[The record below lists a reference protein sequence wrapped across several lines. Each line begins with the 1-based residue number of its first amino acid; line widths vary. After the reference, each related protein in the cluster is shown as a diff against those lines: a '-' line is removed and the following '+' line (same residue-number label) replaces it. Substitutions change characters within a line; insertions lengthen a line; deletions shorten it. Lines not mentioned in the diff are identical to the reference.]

1 MRWLNRM
8 RALPCTV
15 FFIQDLDARH
25 YLLMADLILD
35 GKAEVAEDGNAV
47 SLNYEMM
54 QELQGRLCDACW
66 FFMLYCHITGFDPQ
80 PYMTATGQWKM
91 FADEKPVARHR
102 YPRGY
107 TPERMAQVRSL
118 PVEVTNH
125 TEFAPTREERQNA
138 VHPPMTGPAGVR
150 EVQEAIARSTIPAE
164 HFEDFSGAPFKGVE
178 YGSNKITTTAA
189 ERKKSPVTPLEIH
202 LNKKSPRD
210 TSSSLASF
218 DPVPSE
224 AIKNLEE
231 VNKRAIEQPMSSEE
245 MTEKLKNKVLLPIE
259 RSRGTVSIGSEFST
273 LQHAQQGLIHEL
285 GHYKSVK
292 IDKNPL
298 GGAKGI
304 KGAREE
310 ARADDYEQEHWRP
323 DPRDVKRGKEKNFP
337 KKSMYWDGKDDQEEF
352 EPWTPHGNLR
362 YGLGLESIPGQ
373 NDVSPY
379 EHEQSWVKSGGP
391 KAHLEYLRARTTPLV
406 TDRRNEQAKAARKRN
421 RMQTSQPEFFSGTH
435 LLSSRPPAPS
445 GKGKLQIDDAYD
457 PLLETTEKRHKKA
470 QEKKERLAQNRQAR
484 ASRNLGRNLGLDKF
498 LKF

>member
-1 MRWLNRM
+1 MSSNQNQGKSPKRKLEENR
-8 RALPCTV
+8 P
-15 FFIQDLDARH
+15 
-25 YLLMADLILD
+25 
-35 GKAEVAEDGNAV
+35 
-47 SLNYEMM
+47 SL
-54 QELQGRLCDACW
+54 GPPGSGVT
-66 FFMLYCHITGFDPQ
+66 FFDPQ

-118 PVEVTNH
+118 PVEITNH
-125 TEFAPTREERQNA
+125 TEFAPTREERQEA
-138 VHPPMTGPAGVR
+138 VHPPMVGPAGVR

-164 HFEDFSGAPFKGVE
+164 HFEDFSGAPFKGVKL
-178 YGSNKITTTAA
+178 GPNKIITTTAA
-189 ERKKSPVTPLEIH
+189 ERKKGPFTPLEIH
-202 LNKKSPRD
+202 LNYKSPYD
-210 TSSSLASF
+210 EQSSPTLASF
-218 DPVPSE
+218 GPVSSE
-224 AIKNLEE
+224 ATKNLEE
-231 VNKRAIEQPMSSEE
+231 VNKRVEERSISSEE
-245 MTEKLKNKVLLPIE
+245 LTEELKNKVALPIE
-259 RSRGTVSIGSEFST
+259 RSRGTVSIGSGFSN

-285 GHYKSVK
+285 GHYKSGK
-292 IDKNPL
+292 IDKNPS
-298 GGAKGI
+298 GKTKGI

-310 ARADDYEQEHWRP
+310 ARADDYAQEHWRP

-337 KKSMYWDGKDDQEEF
+337 KRNMYWEGKDGQEEF

-379 EHEQSWVKSGGP
+379 EHEQSWVNRGGP

-421 RMQTSQPEFFSGTH
+421 QMQKMQTSQPSFFSGVQ
-435 LLSSRPPAPS
+435 LLNSRPPAPS
-445 GKGKLQIDDAYD
+445 GKGKLLNGYLAPEIYDAHN

-470 QEKKERLAQNRQAR
+470 QEKRERLAQNRQAQ
-484 ASRNLGRNLGLDKF
+484 ASRNLGLDKF